1 MQPPDVVDCGSQLV
15 SGWAQDC
22 TQSVGGLMNVD
33 GGPIDRRVRNW
44 NHLLTSESPFQVK
57 SIRIIESDIFMPQT
71 ISFPRVL
78 ALVGLHGTGKTLLLR
93 LLEAAFGRVANYT
106 SGPPYFRE
114 GEKLTSYDPVPIEGS
129 VEISLHTSQGLVS
142 RIVDLS

>member
-1 MQPPDVVDCGSQLV
+1 
-15 SGWAQDC
+15 
-22 TQSVGGLMNVD
+22 MNVD

-93 LLEAAFGRVANYT
+93 LLEAAFGLLTAPARVRVILRVELRRVTPPGGAGKA
-106 SGPPYFRE
+106 GP
-114 GEKLTSYDPVPIEGS
+114 
-129 VEISLHTSQGLVS
+129 
-142 RIVDLS
+142 